1 MSQQI
6 TDVRH
11 MAQAIGLA
19 RRGLCT
25 TAPNPRV
32 GCVIAQG
39 ERVIASGFHRR
50 AGQAH
55 AEVEALRAAREP
67 VRGAT
72 AYVTLEPCSH
82 HGRTP
87 PCADA
92 LIDAGVARVV
102 SASLDP
108 NPLVAGSGLERRRA
122 AGIAVESGIL
132 EREAGALNPGF
143 FKRMRTGM
151 PWVRVKLAMSLDG
164 RTAMADG
171 SSKWITAAAARAD
184 VQRLRAR
191 SCAIVTGVGTVL
203 HDDPRLDVRIAT
215 DEGVTPGRQPVRVV
229 VDSQLRMPPSARV
242 IGAAGDTLVATAG
255 RDAAR
260 AQALADAGVTLL
272 HLPAPDGRVDLRALL
287 AHLAV
292 AQCNEVLIEAGAT
305 LAGAALR
312 AGLVDE
318 LIIYM
323 APTLMGSAARP
334 LLDLPFASMDEKLGL
349 QISDITAVGSDW
361 RITAVPVS
369 KFCPT
374 EPAHGRPRP
383 GAA

>member
-39 ERVIASGFHRR
+39 ERVVARGFHRR

-108 NPLVAGSGLERRRA
+108 NPLVAGSGLERLRA

-132 EREAGALNPGF
+132 EREAVALNPGF

-171 SSKWITAAAARAD
+171 SSKWITAEAARAD
-184 VQRLRAR
+184 VQRLRAQ

-215 DEGVTPGRQPVRVV
+215 EDDVTPGRQPLRVV
-229 VDSQLRMPPSARV
+229 VDSRLRMPPSARV
-242 IGAAGDTLVATAG
+242 IGGAGDKLLATAA

-260 AQALADAGVTLL
+260 ERALADAGVTLL

-292 AQCNEVLIEAGAT
+292 AQCNEVLVEAGAT

-361 RITAVPVS
+361 RITASV
-369 KFCPT
+369 
-374 EPAHGRPRP
+374 G
-383 GAA
+383 GA

>member
-1 MSQQI
+1 VQQI

-108 NPLVAGSGLERRRA
+108 NPLVAGSGLERLRA

-132 EREAGALNPGF
+132 EREAVALNPGF

-171 SSKWITAAAARAD
+171 SSKWITADGGARRCAA
-184 VQRLRAR
+184 
-191 SCAIVTGVGTVL
+191 
-203 HDDPRLDVRIAT
+203 P
-215 DEGVTPGRQPVRVV
+215 
-229 VDSQLRMPPSARV
+229 
-242 IGAAGDTLVATAG
+242 
-255 RDAAR
+255 AR
-260 AQALADAGVTLL
+260 AQLRDRDRRRYRAARR
-272 HLPAPDGRVDLRALL
+272 PAP
-287 AHLAV
+287 
-292 AQCNEVLIEAGAT
+292 
-305 LAGAALR
+305 
-312 AGLVDE
+312 
-318 LIIYM
+318 
-323 APTLMGSAARP
+323 
-334 LLDLPFASMDEKLGL
+334 
-349 QISDITAVGSDW
+349 
-361 RITAVPVS
+361 
-369 KFCPT
+369 
-374 EPAHGRPRP
+374 
-383 GAA
+383 

>member
-1 MSQQI
+1 MNRLI
-6 TDVRH
+6 TDTRH
-11 MAQAIGLA
+11 MAEAIQLA

-39 ERVIASGFHRR
+39 ERVIARGYHRR

-55 AEVEALRAAREP
+55 AEVEALREAGTSA
-67 VRGAT
+67 RGAT

-87 PCADA
+87 PCAEA
-92 LIDAGVARVV
+92 LIGAGVARVV
-102 SASLDP
+102 AASQDP
-108 NPLVAGSGLERRRA
+108 NPLVAGRGLERLRA
-122 AGIAVESGIL
+122 AGIAVECGIL
-132 EREAGALNPGF
+132 EREAVALNAGF
-143 FKRMRTGM
+143 FKRMKTGM

-171 SSKWITAAAARAD
+171 TSKWITGEAARAD
-184 VQRLRAR
+184 VQQLRAR
-191 SCAIVTGVGTVL
+191 SCAIVTGIGTVL
-203 HDDPRLDVRIAT
+203 HDDPRLDVRAVT
-215 DEGVTPGRQPVRVV
+215 AEGWSPGRQPVRVV
-229 VDSQLRMPPSARV
+229 VDSRLRMPTSARV
-242 IGAAGDTLVATAG
+242 IGEAGETLVATAV
-255 RDAAR
+255 RDPAR
-260 AQALADAGVTLL
+260 EQALADAGATLL
-272 HLPAPDGRVDLRALL
+272 HLAGSDGRVDLRALF

-318 LIIYM
+318 LVVYA

-334 LLDLPFASMDEKLGL
+334 LLELPFTGMDQRMELE
-349 QISDITAVGSDW
+349 ITDITAVGRDW
-361 RITAVPVS
+361 RITASV
-369 KFCPT
+369 
-374 EPAHGRPRP
+374 GRV
-383 GAA
+383 

>member
-11 MAQAIGLA
+11 MAEAIGLA

-32 GCVIAQG
+32 GCVIAHG
-39 ERVIASGFHRR
+39 ERVIARGFHRR

-55 AEVEALRAAREP
+55 AEVEALRTAREA

-87 PCADA
+87 PCAEA
-92 LIDAGVARVV
+92 LIEAGVARVV
-102 SASLDP
+102 AASPDP
-108 NPLVAGSGLERRRA
+108 NPLVAGSGLERLRA
-122 AGIAVESGIL
+122 AGVVVESGIL
-132 EREAGALNPGF
+132 EREAVALNPGF

-171 SSKWITAAAARAD
+171 SSKWITGEAARAD
-184 VQRLRAR
+184 VQRLRAQ

-203 HDDPRLDVRIAT
+203 HDDPRLDVRIAAH
-215 DEGVTPGRQPVRVV
+215 DGAPPERQPLRVV

-242 IGAAGDTLVATAG
+242 IGEAGDTLVVTAG

-260 AQALADAGVTLL
+260 EQALVDAGVTVL
-272 HLPAPDGRVDLRALL
+272 HLPGVDGRVDLRALL

-318 LIIYM
+318 LVVYM
-323 APTLMGSAARP
+323 APVLMGSAARP
-334 LLDLPFASMDEKLGL
+334 LLDLRFAAMDEKLGL
-349 QISDITAVGSDW
+349 QITDVTAVGSDW
-361 RITAVPVS
+361 RITASVGGV
-369 KFCPT
+369 
-374 EPAHGRPRP
+374 
-383 GAA
+383 